1 MGTTQQVILIT
12 TVTAGAALA
21 QQRFVGADNTP
32 CKAGA
37 AALGVAEVD
46 AVTGDSTPVSVLGI
60 IAVEAG
66 AAVSRG
72 VAVQSDAQARAVPQ
86 SGDGKSCGIALDE
99 AGGEGDVIRILR
111 GCDMYCTEDLLAQV
125 PERTLIELTS
135 EEMDFDSPATVN
147 TRVVDSCIRYADELI
162 DAHLRGRYILPLA
175 EIPTVLRD
183 IAITLVRYRLY
194 ARRPEG
200 DLPDTVKD
208 DHKEALRQLRELRD
222 NRLTLGLPS
231 TQKDVPEPGEFRVR
245 SRPATFGGR
254 DGLLEKY

>member
-1 MGTTQQVILIT
+1 
-12 TVTAGAALA
+12 
-21 QQRFVGADNTP
+21 
-32 CKAGA
+32 
-37 AALGVAEVD
+37 
-46 AVTGDSTPVSVLGI
+46 
-60 IAVEAG
+60 
-66 AAVSRG
+66 
-72 VAVQSDAQARAVPQ
+72 
-86 SGDGKSCGIALDE
+86 
-99 AGGEGDVIRILR
+99 
-111 GCDMYCTEDLLAQV
+111 
-125 PERTLIELTS
+125 
-135 EEMDFDSPATVN
+135 EMDFDSPATVN

-231 TQKDVPEPGEFRVR
+231 TQKDVPEPGESRVR
-245 SRPATFGGR
+245 SRPATFGVR
-254 DGLLEKY
+254 DG

>member
-1 MGTTQQVILIT
+1 MSDYLKGKRVVDPVLTSIARGYKNAAFIGERIFPVVLTDKEGVRVPT
-12 TVTAGAALA
+12 FGKTAFVEYDTERA
-21 QQRFVGADNTP
+21 VGADSNVLVRE
-32 CKAGA
+32 K
-37 AALGVAEVD
+37 
-46 AVTGDSTPVSVLGI
+46 TGTLDLVLGEHDLAAPVDYREQAESMFNEESKAI
-60 IAVEAG
+60 RRATNGVNLRRELIA
-66 AAVSRG
+66 
-72 VAVQSDAQARAVPQ
+72 AR
-86 SGDGKSCGIALDE
+86 
-99 AGGEGDVIRILR
+99 
-111 GCDMYCTEDLLAQV
+111 LAQDEKV
-125 PERTLIELTS
+125 YR
-135 EEMDFDSPATVN
+135 
-147 TRVVDSCIRYADELI
+147 IRYADELI